1 MRKIFL
7 FIIALIPWFISG
19 IFMNDN
25 SFYQTLNLPFFAL
38 PGGAYGII
46 WTILYILIAISI
58 YKIYTNFNFK
68 KIKEYNIA
76 LLLNYIFNQLY
87 TFLLFGL
94 ENLFLALI
102 DSILIL
108 ISAINLYYETK
119 KLDEKAAKFLIPY
132 VLFNIFAFILS
143 ITIYFM
149 NLS

>member
-68 KIKEYNIA
+68 IVVI
-76 LLLNYIFNQLY
+76 
-87 TFLLFGL
+87 
-94 ENLFLALI
+94 
-102 DSILIL
+102 
-108 ISAINLYYETK
+108 YE
-119 KLDEKAAKFLIPY
+119 
-132 VLFNIFAFILS
+132 LFNIIL
-143 ITIYFM
+143 IH
-149 NLS
+149 